1 MLEEETDGE
10 AYHSEEEEEHEELNE
25 H

>member
-1 MLEEETDGE
+1 MLEEETNGE
-10 AYHSEEEEEHEELNE
+10 TYHSEEEKEHEELNE